1 MNQRQ
6 LRGTGVAL
14 VTPLVNG
21 EIDFPALARI
31 IEHNVEGGVDYLV
44 TLGTTGESVTLSTK
58 ECREVVDFTIKTV
71 AERVP
76 VIVGLFGGNNTNVIV
91 ERIKNYNFDGVF
103 AIMSS
108 GPNYSKPSQEGVFQH
123 YMAIAEASPLPIIV
137 YNVPGRSA
145 CNIEPTTLLRLAK
158 ASEKFIA
165 VKEASG
171 DMAQVQSILKHR
183 PDNFSVISG
192 DDPTALATV
201 ACGGDGVISVIGN
214 AFPSEFSTM
223 IRSALAGDY
232 ATAQR
237 LNLAFFDMHKW
248 LYFEN
253 NPGGIK
259 ATLEILGFCK
269 NELRLPLVPVSKM
282 NYDGLKKEI
291 EKIDRKHASL
301 LPVS

>member
-1 MNQRQ
+1 MNHRR

-14 VTPLVNG
+14 VTPFAEG
-21 EIDFPALARI
+21 KIDFPALARI
-31 IEHNVEGGVDYLV
+31 IEHNIEGGVDYLV
-44 TLGTTGESVTLSTK
+44 SLGTTGESVTLSTQ

-76 VIVGLFGGNNTNVIV
+76 IIVGIFGGNDTRVIL
-91 ERIKNYNFDGVF
+91 ERIKNYNFDGIS

-108 GPNYSKPSQEGVFQH
+108 SPNYSKPSQEGIFQH
-123 YMAIAEASPLPIIV
+123 YMAIAEASPLPIII
-137 YNVPGRSA
+137 YNVPGRTA
-145 CNIEPTTLLRLAK
+145 CNMEATTLLRLAE

-165 VKEASG
+165 VKEASA
-171 DMAQVQSILKHR
+171 DMSQIQQLLKYR
-183 PDNFSVISG
+183 PEHFAVISG

-214 AFPSEFSTM
+214 AYPQEFSTM
-223 IRSALAGDY
+223 IRSALTGDY

-237 LNLAFFDMHKW
+237 LNLELFDMHEW

-282 NYDGLKKEI
+282 NYDNLKKVM
-291 EKIDRKHASL
+291 EKIVKNKTIAS
-301 LPVS
+301 PTI